1 MGQLDPASRALL
13 SILAMTA
20 LVIAVHLIIVEVRQ
34 RLDARR
40 WRASVDIIDLTFV
53 HEAIR
58 RDQEVA
64 RRVAAG
70 EGRSDQAASQAARKT

>member
-1 MGQLDPASRALL
+1 MDQIDPTSRALL
-13 SILAMTA
+13 TVLAATA
-20 LVIAVHLIIVEVRQ
+20 LVIAVHFLVLEVRR

-40 WRASVDIIDLTFV
+40 WRASADVIDLTFV

-64 RRVAAG
+64 RRLAAEG
-70 EGRSDQAASQAARKT
+70 EDLSQEAASHAP